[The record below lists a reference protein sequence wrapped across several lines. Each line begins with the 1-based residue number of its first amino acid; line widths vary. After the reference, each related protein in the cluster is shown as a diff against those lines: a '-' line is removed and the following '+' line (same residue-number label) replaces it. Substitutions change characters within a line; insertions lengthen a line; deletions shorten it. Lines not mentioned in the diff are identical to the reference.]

1 MSYVS
6 HEGGPV
12 YYSKIQ
18 ETNEESGQTTG
29 GIFDAFSGAEMLASP
44 VT

>member
-6 HEGGPV
+6 PGGGPG

-18 ETNEESGQTTG
+18 ETDEESGQTTG
-29 GIFDAFSGAEMLASP
+29 GMFDALSGAGMLASP
-44 VT
+44 VK